1 MITKSSFP
9 LLIMFLLATALVIAQ
24 LPNIPPKMPV
34 PQEILRPQEMRV
46 LPGALDQIPV
56 FNSNSPELV
65 LNEGILL
72 STFPKAQKSFA
83 NAHLDRSLTGR
94 FDLFTHHIAK
104 GSAEDLRTLYGG
116 VIVYNPTAEP
126 VTVDILQAA
135 SYVSQPDAPFI
146 EMPSVVENPIGSVY
160 AGPGSRAVSDV
171 LRGRRQDVFPASITL
186 APQQYE
192 MLLNLPI
199 PVKTL
204 VPPVNG
210 RSTLM
215 RVRSNGRVYV
225 ASLALFAKID
235 ANGQERAPTLAEWQD
250 VVRTGQLS
258 TPRDKIPTPIEKNA
272 GSLIYGRVA
281 GVAIGSRWQAQVTD
295 PGKNTLAIPPIGGAF
310 SYGISLLHRGTLGTK
325 QNQSAKMEVR
335 YPDTAYQAHGNYGIE
350 YNLTLPLENQ
360 TTTVQTVTVAI
371 ETPLKRDDTQK
382 GLRFFEPLPK
392 NVYFRGTVRVR
403 AADDAGI
410 AKTRYVHLV
419 QRRGQMGEPL
429 VTMQL
434 KPSEK
439 RLVQVDLIYP
449 PDATPPQVLTV
460 QTIATPPK

>member
-1 MITKSSFP
+1 
-9 LLIMFLLATALVIAQ
+9 MFLLAAALWVSQ
-24 LPNIPPKMPV
+24 LSSNNPPIGPA

-46 LPGALDQIPV
+46 LPGTLDQIPV

-72 STFPKAQKSFA
+72 STFPKAQKSFE
-83 NAHLDRSLTGR
+83 NAHLDRSFTGR

-104 GSAEDLRTLYGG
+104 GSVESLRTLYEG
-116 VIVYNPTAEP
+116 VIVYNPTTEP
-126 VTVDILQAA
+126 VTIDILQAA

-146 EMPSVVENPIGSVY
+146 EMPSVVENPIGNVY
-160 AGPGSRAVSDV
+160 SGPGSRAVNDV
-171 LRGRRQDVFPASITL
+171 LRGWRQDGFPPSITI

-204 VPPVNG
+204 APPVNG

-215 RVRSNGRVYV
+215 RVRSSGSVYV
-225 ASLALFAKID
+225 ASLALFAKMD
-235 ANGQERAPTLAEWQD
+235 ASGQERAPSLAEWQD
-250 VVRTGQLS
+250 VVKTGQLS
-258 TPRDKIPTPIEKNA
+258 TPRDKVPTPIERKT

-295 PGKNTLAIPPIGGAF
+295 PGKRTLAIPQAGEAF
-310 SYGISLLHRGTLGTK
+310 SYGISLLHRGTLGTE
-325 QNQSAKMEVR
+325 QNQTAKMEVR

-360 TTTVQTVTVAI
+360 SPTVQTVTVAI
-371 ETPLKRDDTQK
+371 ETPLKREDTQK

-403 AADDAGI
+403 ATDDAGM

-429 VTMQL
+429 VTLQL
-434 KPSEK
+434 KPSEN

-460 QTIATPPK
+460 KTIATPSK

>member
-1 MITKSSFP
+1 
-9 LLIMFLLATALVIAQ
+9 MFLLATAFLITQ
-24 LPNIPPKMPV
+24 LPNTLPNGPV

-72 STFPKAQKSFA
+72 STFPKARKSFA
-83 NAHLDRSLTGR
+83 NAHLDRSFTGR
-94 FDLFTHHIAK
+94 FDLFTHHIVK
-104 GSAEDLRTLYGG
+104 GGAEDLRTLYEG

-126 VTVDILQAA
+126 VTIDILQAA

-146 EMPSVVENPIGSVY
+146 EMPSVVENPIGNVY
-160 AGPGSRAVSDV
+160 AGPGSRSVSDV
-171 LRGRRQDVFPASITL
+171 LRGRRQDVFPASITI
-186 APQQYE
+186 APQQYG

-204 VPPVNG
+204 IPPVNG

-215 RVRSNGRVYV
+215 RVRSSGSVYV
-225 ASLALFAKID
+225 ASLALFAKMD
-235 ANGQERAPTLAEWQD
+235 ASGQERAPTLAEWQD
-250 VVRTGQLS
+250 VVQTGQLS
-258 TPRDKIPTPIEKNA
+258 TPRDKTPTPIEQTA
-272 GSLIYGRVA
+272 GSLVYGRVA
-281 GVAIGSRWQAQVTD
+281 GVATGSRWQAQVTD
-295 PGKNTLAIPPIGGAF
+295 FGKSTLATPPIGGAF
-310 SYGISLLHRGTLGTK
+310 SYGISLLNRGTLGTK

-360 TTTVQTVTVAI
+360 SASAQTVTVSI
-371 ETPLKRDDTQK
+371 ETPLKREDTQK

-392 NVYFRGTVRVR
+392 SVFFRGTVRVR

-429 VTMQL
+429 VTLKL
-434 KPSEK
+434 KPKEK

-460 QTIATPPK
+460 QTIATP